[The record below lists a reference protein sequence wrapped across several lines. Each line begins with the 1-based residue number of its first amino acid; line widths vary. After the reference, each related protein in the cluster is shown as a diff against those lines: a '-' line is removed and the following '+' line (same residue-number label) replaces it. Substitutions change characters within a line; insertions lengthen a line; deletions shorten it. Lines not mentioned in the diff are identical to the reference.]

1 MEVVVR
7 VCVALCVA
15 AYERA
20 VVVKL
25 WYCMIRII
33 RGIRQPPTVTL
44 TFKRRGW
51 GWGAFSKIRS
61 RARSRPVSFD
71 PAREMLWDHG
81 PVESGRLRDLRL
93 VPAWYPFHGS
103 GSGGGREGGGM
114 SRSILFFSGKISS

>member
-1 MEVVVR
+1 MLLIFKRDDLTLGE
-7 VCVALCVA
+7 LINP
-15 AYERA
+15 
-20 VVVKL
+20 L
-25 WYCMIRII
+25 
-33 RGIRQPPTVTL
+33 TL
-44 TFKRRGW
+44 TSKTVPWRGR